1 MLHNPPNNGSAYN
14 NEFAGNVVVN
24 LNNDTNNINEEQWI
38 KTLFLISDTQ
48 IWMDELQ
55 LNLMYQLPVKHKR
68 KLFLKSYY
76 LSAPTLAHIL
86 ERHYFKIAR
95 YPNAGKFIIPVISI
109 VAIIRDAATQP
120 TSPIANSCNLQRVS
134 DTKQVIGFDRFG
146 KHTGSVTIVSDAGG
160 KIVTAF
166 PGTINP

>member
-1 MLHNPPNNGSAYN
+1 MLHNPHNNDSGYD
-14 NEFAGNVVVN
+14 NEFASDAVVN

-48 IWMDELQ
+48 AWIEELQ

-68 KLFLKSYY
+68 KLFRKSYY
-76 LSAPTLAHIL
+76 LTATALAHIL
-86 ERHYFKIAR
+86 ERHYFKIPR
-95 YPNAGKFIIPVISI
+95 YPNAGKFIIPVTSI

-120 TSPIANSCNLQRVS
+120 TLPITNSCNLQRVL

-146 KHTGSVTIVSDAGG
+146 KHTGIVTIVSDAGG
-160 KIVTAF
+160 KIITAF